1 MAASPSRPSRP
12 SQEASP
18 FIRFQPAAFNFP
30 FLVFIT
36 RKAMLKLLLPPLQ
49 AICSLNINAFFFPF
63 SKKPNYAG
71 ASVHRCRHFHEL
83 ASLKPDSLIKNK
95 CSSGHPSNT

>member
-1 MAASPSRPSRP
+1 
-12 SQEASP
+12 
-18 FIRFQPAAFNFP
+18 
-30 FLVFIT
+30 
-36 RKAMLKLLLPPLQ
+36 MLKLLLPPLQ
-49 AICSLNINAFFFPF
+49 AVCSLNIEAFFFPF

-71 ASVHRCRHFHEL
+71 ASVHCCRHFHEL